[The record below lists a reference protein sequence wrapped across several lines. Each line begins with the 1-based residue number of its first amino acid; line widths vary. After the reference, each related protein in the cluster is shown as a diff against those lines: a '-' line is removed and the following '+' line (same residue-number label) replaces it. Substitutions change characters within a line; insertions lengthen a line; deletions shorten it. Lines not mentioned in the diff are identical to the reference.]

1 VIWTW
6 IDRDWFKPSVIT
18 LKAADGCHFK
28 TAGLERSDDQDFGRN
43 ARQSEVIQRS
53 RVVA

>member
-1 VIWTW
+1 MIWTW

-43 ARQSEVIQRS
+43 ARESGAIQKR
-53 RVVA
+53 A